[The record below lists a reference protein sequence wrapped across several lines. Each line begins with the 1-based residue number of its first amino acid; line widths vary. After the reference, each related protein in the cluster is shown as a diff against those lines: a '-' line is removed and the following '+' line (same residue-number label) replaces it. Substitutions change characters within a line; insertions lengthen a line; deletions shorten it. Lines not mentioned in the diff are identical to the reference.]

1 MKYLKIKTLTLQNFK
16 GVSYF
21 QGDFGLENATLTG
34 SNGVGKT
41 TVFDAFAWL
50 VYGTDSQGHGEKTI
64 QVKPL
69 TDRGTTRDRE
79 AVTSVELS
87 CTMDGRPLVL
97 KKEMFEQWSV
107 PKGDTVPRLEGNRF
121 RFFYQ
126 GMPVRRSRFEE
137 VTQSL
142 FRSCLGQLQTGVV
155 RLCQDLHWKQR
166 RELLCSI
173 AQTPSDRALMESDP
187 SMAALLSQMES
198 DSAQS
203 LRQHYSRQKS
213 QYAGLRANLNAKL
226 EETRE
231 IIRIL
236 SQRVEMIHAQ
246 LCENQR
252 NMEETEK
259 SLFLLSKLTQRKSAC
274 LESSLRQL
282 LSPLVLRLRRPL
294 LDGGFEDCCELLY
307 EGIPY
312 SNLSTGQKIRVDLM
326 LASRLAEVTDLC
338 LPCFVDNAEALTE
351 QIDYPGQCIR
361 LVTGTGPLEV
371 MRRGKEANQFGDHLQ

>member
-1 MKYLKIKTLTLQNFK
+1 MQYLKIKTLTLENFK

-21 QGDFGLENATLTG
+21 QGDFDQENVILTG
-34 SNGVGKT
+34 ANGAGKS

-50 VYGTDSQGHGEKTI
+50 VYGTDSQGRGEKTI

-87 CTMDGRPLVL
+87 CTLDGRPLLL

-107 PKGDTVPRLEGNRF
+107 PKGDTAPRLEGNRF

-137 VTQSL
+137 VTQEL
-142 FRSCLGQLQTGVV
+142 FRPPLGRLQTGVV
-155 RLCQDLHWKQR
+155 RLWEDLHWKQR
-166 RELLCSI
+166 QELLCTI
-173 AQTPSDRALMESDP
+173 AQTPSDRSLMESDP
-187 SMAALLSQMES
+187 SMAELLSQMDS

-203 LRQHYSRQKS
+203 LRQRYSKQKA
-213 QYAGLRANLNAKL
+213 QYTGLRANLNAKL

-231 IIRIL
+231 IIRIM
-236 SQRVEMIHAQ
+236 SQRMEMIHAQ

-252 NMEETEK
+252 NMEKTEN
-259 SLFLLSKLTQRKSAC
+259 SLFLLWKLAQRKSAC
-274 LESSLRQL
+274 LETSLRQL
-282 LSPLVLRLRRPL
+282 LSPLVLRLKRPL
-294 LDGGFEDCCELLY
+294 LDGSFEDCCEILY
-307 EGIPY
+307 GGIPY
-312 SNLSTGQKIRVDLM
+312 GNLSTGQKIRVDLM
-326 LASRLAEVTDLC
+326 LAARLAEVMDLC

-371 MRRGKEANQFGDHLQ
+371 MPCGKEAHQSGDHLQ